1 MLDFSVSNP
10 GKVVYRILSDVIHRI
25 LRRVSRLVA
34 ELLSALCSAASKYLA
49 AVSVRHS
56 LAEAMF
62 HLAMTLFGLV
72 CSFHGKTSIL
82 TGIYRFWLL
91 KKNGNRLSLTSQ
103 GLIIPK

>member
-10 GKVVYRILSDVIHRI
+10 DKVVYRILSDVIHRI
-25 LRRVSRLVA
+25 STPYNRSVA
-34 ELLSALCSAASKYLA
+34 EYLSAFCSAASKNFA

-56 LAEAMF
+56 FAEAMF

-82 TGIYRFWLL
+82 NGLL
-91 KKNGNRLSLTSQ
+91 MVLAAVEGRDCAIPSLR
-103 GLIIPK
+103 KV

>member
-10 GKVVYRILSDVIHRI
+10 GKAFYRILSDVIHRI
-25 LRRVSRLVA
+25 STPYNSVA
-34 ELLSALCSAASKYLA
+34 EYLSALCSAASKNFA

-56 LAEAMF
+56 FTEAMF

-82 TGIYRFWLL
+82 
-91 KKNGNRLSLTSQ
+91 NGQ
-103 GLIIPK
+103 LIVSAAVEGRDE